1 MLQLLNLPAF
11 RVGLLAV
18 ICIAVG
24 WISRG
29 TYEDAKQYKRL
40 SDTVREANE
49 LARESVAASNG
60 IEQSATDLK
69 TATIDAYRRFE
80 ALYKQ
85 SVEHAETPSEDSSN
99 GVKPSNAVIVHVP
112 SQSKNIVVSPLDIEL
127 DRNIIGLLNDVRAA
141 GYGHA
146 SGSYDDQSPT
156 ASSDKR

>member
-1 MLQLLNLPAF
+1 MLQLPNQPAF
-11 RVGLLAV
+11 RVGLLAI

-24 WISRG
+24 WTIRG

-60 IEQSATDLK
+60 VEQSAADLK
-69 TATIDAYRRFE
+69 TATIDAFRRFE

-85 SVEHAETPSEDSSN
+85 SVEKAETLPEESSN
-99 GVKPSNAVIVHVP
+99 GVQPSHAVVVHVP
-112 SQSKNIVVSPLDIEL
+112 SKSKNIVVSPLDIEL

-146 SGSYDDQSPT
+146 SGSNNGQST
-156 ASSDKR
+156 APSPN

>member
-60 IEQSATDLK
+60 VEQSAADLK
-69 TATIDAYRRFE
+69 TATIASFRLFE
-80 ALYKQ
+80 SLYKQ
-85 SVEHAETPSEDSSN
+85 SVEKAETLPEESSN
-99 GVKPSNAVIVHVP
+99 GVQPSHAVVVHVP
-112 SQSKNIVVSPLDIEL
+112 AKSKNIVVSPLDIEL
-127 DRNIIGLLNDVRAA
+127 DRNIIGLLNDIRAA
-141 GYGHA
+141 GHGHA